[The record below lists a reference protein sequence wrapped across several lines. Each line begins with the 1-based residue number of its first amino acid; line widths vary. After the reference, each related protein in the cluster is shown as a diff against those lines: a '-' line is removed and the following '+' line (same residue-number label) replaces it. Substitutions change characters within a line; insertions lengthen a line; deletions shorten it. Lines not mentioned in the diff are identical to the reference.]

1 MRSGE
6 FRERVVFLAAGADIA
21 LAANQVDQLE
31 AYYQL
36 LSRWNR
42 RINLTALPLEPLA
55 DRTLARL
62 LIEPLA
68 AARYVPESP
77 LEWVDVG
84 SGGGSPAIPL
94 RILRPL
100 ARLTLI
106 EARSRKAA
114 FLREIVR
121 GLGLTEVS
129 VVNARFAEFA
139 VTFDSSRVAALVTVR
154 AIKADKALFSAADA
168 VLQPDGQVFL
178 FGAQN
183 LAPEMWVSSFGEVRR
198 LQLLPGSSSMLLILK
213 RSTWN
218 TERR

>member
-6 FRERVVFLAAGADIA
+6 FRERLVSLAAGADIA
-21 LAANQVDQLE
+21 LAAADVDQLE

-42 RINLTALPLEPLA
+42 RINLTALPLEPLDDA
-55 DRTLARL
+55 ALARL

-68 AARYVPESP
+68 AARYVPESR
-77 LEWVDVG
+77 LKWVDVG

-94 RILRPL
+94 KIVRPL

-106 EARSRKAA
+106 EARIRKAA
-114 FLREIVR
+114 FLSEIVGR
-121 GLGLTEVS
+121 LGLTEVS
-129 VVNARFAEFA
+129 VVNARFEDVAA
-139 VTFDSSRVAALVTVR
+139 RYDSARVAGLVTVR
-154 AIKADKALFSAADA
+154 AVKADKALFCAAEA
-168 VLQPDGQVFL
+168 VLQPDGQLFL

-183 LAPEMWVSSFGEVRR
+183 HAPELVSSFGEVRR
-198 LQLLPGSSSMLLILK
+198 LQLLPAKSSTLFILK

-218 TERR
+218 AESR